1 MLKTS
6 MNQNIGQT
14 IIHDW
19 NVAVD
24 IVPIQIE
31 YAAMNSTILYLFLVL
46 LLVAANG
53 FFVAAEFSLVS
64 VRRSR
69 VISLLES
76 GDARAATLLGLL
88 DNLNSYIS
96 ATQLGITMAS
106 LALGWIGEPALSK
119 LLEAPLNGLVS
130 NTVRHTIAF
139 AGAFT
144 IITFLHIVLGELAP
158 KTLALDRSERVALA
172 VAWPMHLFHTL
183 FSWPIRILDYAGRST
198 VRLLGF
204 RCSED
209 HSSIYTVDELRQI
222 INTSHTSGALEAGEQ
237 QLLHRI
243 FEFSDSEVQ
252 DVMIPR
258 NAVTALPASA
268 AFSETQDLF
277 NAHGYSRIPVYQ
289 DEIDNIIGI
298 VVRRDLEPYF
308 SRSETSDFNLF
319 TLIHPPHFIPANA
332 QLSTALKLMQTSRTH
347 MVFVVDEYGG
357 FEGII
362 TLEDLL
368 EEIVG
373 EIDDEFDDVSPDQ
386 CVEDSNGY
394 LLDGMLTVREVNT
407 RLNLNLPEDAPYTT
421 IAGFLLAQA
430 GRLLQ
435 QGESVLFDG
444 TRFTVES
451 VDRKR
456 IHRVRVLLEM
466 PVL

>member
-1 MLKTS
+1 
-6 MNQNIGQT
+6 MNHT
-14 IIHDW
+14 
-19 NVAVD
+19 
-24 IVPIQIE
+24 
-31 YAAMNSTILYLFLVL
+31 TLYLILVL

-69 VISLLES
+69 VVSLVES
-76 GDARAATLLGLL
+76 GDARAATLLDLL

-106 LALGWIGEPALSK
+106 LALGWIGEPALSH
-119 LLEAPLNGLVS
+119 LLEVPLQGLVS
-130 NTVRHTIAF
+130 DTVRHTIAF
-139 AGAFT
+139 ASAFT

-158 KTLALDRSERVALA
+158 KTLALDRAERVALA
-172 VAWPMHLFHTL
+172 VAWPLRLFHTL
-183 FSWPIRILDYAGRST
+183 FGWPIRLLDFAGRST
-198 VRLLGF
+198 VRLLGLQ
-204 RCSED
+204 CSPD
-209 HSSIYTVDELRQI
+209 HASIYTIDELRQI
-222 INTSHTSGALEAGEQ
+222 INLSHSSGTLEADEQ
-237 QLLHRI
+237 QMLHRI

-252 DVMIPR
+252 DAMIPR
-258 NAVTALPASA
+258 NAVTALPVTATLEQTLA
-268 AFSETQDLF
+268 AFNTRGF
-277 NAHGYSRIPVYQ
+277 SRIPVYQ
-289 DEIDNIIGI
+289 DQLDNILGI
-298 VVRRDLEPYF
+298 AVRRDLEPF
-308 SRSETSDFNLF
+308 LSQGHTPDFNLG
-319 TLIHPPHFIPANA
+319 TLIHPPRFIPANA
-332 QLSTALKLMQTSRTH
+332 QLSTALKQMQSSRTH

-373 EIDDEFDDVSPDQ
+373 EIDDEFDDVSPAQ
-386 CVEDSNGY
+386 CIVDNNDY
-394 LLDGMLTVREVNT
+394 LLDGMLTVHEVNL

-435 QGESVLFDG
+435 QGESILFEN

-456 IHRVRVLLEM
+456 IRRVRVTEEE
-466 PVL
+466 PIT

>member
-1 MLKTS
+1 MGSSLALVF
-6 MNQNIGQT
+6 
-14 IIHDW
+14 
-19 NVAVD
+19 VAL
-24 IVPIQIE
+24 
-31 YAAMNSTILYLFLVL
+31 ILVVL
-46 LLVAANG
+46 NG

-69 VISLLES
+69 VVSLVES
-76 GDARAATLLGLL
+76 GDSRAVTLLGLL

-119 LLEAPLNGLVS
+119 LLEIPLHGLVS
-130 NTVRHTIAF
+130 NAVRHTIAF

-158 KTLALDRSERVALA
+158 KTLALDRAERVALA
-172 VAWPMHLFHTL
+172 VAWPMRLFHTL
-183 FSWPIRILDYAGRST
+183 FSWPIRILDFAGRST

-204 RCSED
+204 RCSDENA
-209 HSSIYTVDELRQI
+209 SVYTVNELRQI
-222 INTSHTSGALEAGEQ
+222 INTSYSDGTLENGEQ

-252 DVMIPR
+252 EVMIPR
-258 NAVTALPASA
+258 NAVTALPLSAS
-268 AFSETQDLF
+268 FGETVELF
-277 NAHGYSRIPVYQ
+277 NTYGYSRIPVYEDQ
-289 DEIDNIIGI
+289 IDDIVGI
-298 VVRRDLEPYF
+298 VVRRDLEPF
-308 SRSETSDFNLF
+308 LSLQETPDFNLGN
-319 TLIHPPHFIPANA
+319 LIHPPLFIPASA
-332 QLSTALKLMQTSRTH
+332 QLSTALRMMQTSRAH
-347 MVFVVDEYGG
+347 MIFVVDEYGG

-362 TLEDLL
+362 TLEDLI

-394 LLDGMLTVREVNT
+394 LLDGMLTVREVNL
-407 RLNLNLPEDAPYTT
+407 RLELNLPEDAPYTT
-421 IAGFLLAQA
+421 IAGFLLAQS

-451 VDRKR
+451 TDRKR
-456 IHRVRVLLEM
+456 IRRVRVLLRR
-466 PVL
+466 PAP

>member
-1 MLKTS
+1 M
-6 MNQNIGQT
+6 
-14 IIHDW
+14 
-19 NVAVD
+19 
-24 IVPIQIE
+24 E
-31 YAAMNSTILYLFLVL
+31 YAAMNNTLIYLFLVL

-69 VISLLES
+69 VVSLVES
-76 GDARAATLLGLL
+76 GDDRAVTLLELL

-106 LALGWIGEPALSK
+106 LALGWIGEPALSG
-119 LLEAPLNGLVS
+119 LLEAPLHGLVS
-130 NTVRHTIAF
+130 DTVRHTISF
-139 AGAFT
+139 AAAFT

-158 KTLALDRSERVALA
+158 KTLALDRAERVALV
-172 VAWPMHLFHTL
+172 VAWPLRLFHTL
-183 FSWPIRILDYAGRST
+183 FGWPIRLLDFAGRST
-198 VRLLGF
+198 VQLLGLN
-204 RCSED
+204 
-209 HSSIYTVDELRQI
+209 SSPEHASVYTVDELRQI
-222 INTSHTSGALEAGEQ
+222 INISHTSGTLEADEQ
-237 QLLHRI
+237 QMLHRI

-258 NAVTALPASA
+258 NAVAALPVTATFEETQA
-268 AFSETQDLF
+268 AFNSLGF
-277 NAHGYSRIPVYQ
+277 SRIPVYQ
-289 DEIDNIIGI
+289 DQLDNIIGI
-298 VVRRDLEPYF
+298 VVRRDLEPF
-308 SRSETSDFNLF
+308 LSLAVTPEFDLGK
-319 TLIHPPHFIPANA
+319 LIHPPRFIPANA
-332 QLSTALKLMQTSRTH
+332 QLSTALKQMQSSRTH

-373 EIDDEFDDVSPDQ
+373 EIDDEFDDVSPAQ
-386 CVEDSNGY
+386 CVEDNNDY
-394 LLDGMLTVREVNT
+394 LLDGMLTMREVNF
-407 RLNLNLPEDAPYTT
+407 RLNLHLPEDAPYTT

-435 QGESVLFDG
+435 QGESILFEE

-456 IHRVRVLLEM
+456 IRRVRVTKEG
-466 PVL
+466 PTT

>member
-1 MLKTS
+1 M
-6 MNQNIGQT
+6 
-14 IIHDW
+14 
-19 NVAVD
+19 
-24 IVPIQIE
+24 E
-31 YAAMNSTILYLFLVL
+31 YAAMNNTLSYLFLVM

-69 VISLLES
+69 VVSLAES

-106 LALGWIGEPALSK
+106 LGLGWIGEPALSH
-119 LLEAPLNGLVS
+119 LLEAPLHGLVS
-130 NTVRHTIAF
+130 DAVRHTIAF
-139 AGAFT
+139 TGAFT

-158 KTLALDRSERVALA
+158 KTLALDRAERVALA
-172 VAWPMHLFHTL
+172 VAWPLRLFHTL
-183 FSWPIRILDYAGRST
+183 FSWPIRTLDFAGRST
-198 VRLLGF
+198 VRLLGLQ
-204 RCSED
+204 SSPD
-209 HSSIYTVDELRQI
+209 HASVYTVDELRQI
-222 INTSHTSGALEAGEQ
+222 INISHTSGTIEADEQ

-258 NAVTALPASA
+258 NAVAALPVTATLE
-268 AFSETQDLF
+268 ETQVAF
-277 NAHGYSRIPVYQ
+277 NSLGYSRIPVYQ
-289 DEIDNIIGI
+289 DQLDNIIGI
-298 VVRRDLEPYF
+298 VVRRDLEPF
-308 SRSETSDFNLF
+308 LSQADTPDFNLGK
-319 TLIHPPHFIPANA
+319 LIHPPRFIPANA
-332 QLSTALKLMQTSRTH
+332 QLSTALKQMQSSRTH

-373 EIDDEFDDVSPDQ
+373 EIDDEFDDVSPAQ
-386 CVEDSNGY
+386 CVEENNEF
-394 LLDGMLTVREVNT
+394 LLDGMLTVREVNL
-407 RLNLNLPEDAPYTT
+407 RLNLHLPEDAPYST
-421 IAGFLLAQA
+421 IAGFVLAQA

-435 QGESVLFDG
+435 QGESILFED
-444 TRFTVES
+444 TRFTVEN

-456 IHRVRVLLEM
+456 IRRVRVTTER
-466 PVL
+466 PTT